1 MDNLDHNKK
10 LLLDVVSLLSKT
22 LDLNEGTK
30 LDHGQR
36 VAILAH
42 ALATQMNAAN
52 PCQLYMAGLL
62 HDIGGMGLK
71 HHVLHHALKN
81 FQDMEA
87 REHAGRGAAILA
99 NFRPF
104 ITLAQWVGDHHE
116 RYDGSGFPAAKS
128 KQEISPEAGI
138 LHLADQL
145 DIFIR
150 TSEPVTQESVLNFI
164 ERQSGRSVSPAV
176 AAAGRRLFADR
187 GNMSLL
193 TGPATET
200 TAGKDITLHLPGFE
214 EFSTPELLC
223 QLLWLTA
230 RVADSKHQGNQDHSV
245 HVAYYSHY
253 IAKALDHPELD
264 PMEVLWTALLHN
276 IGLTAV
282 PREDLQLDYDIR
294 PEISPLYRQ
303 HPQIAAELIAA
314 IPSLHHLAPVVAAH
328 HEHYN
333 GTGFP
338 LGLKKEKIPLAAQ
351 IIALANTYHW
361 LARSP
366 LAGDKR
372 HEHALHYLEKGKGTL
387 FDPILAET
395 AIEILA
401 IHGQRDISWLHDLP
415 NVYAFFHA
423 QRPDHASPGQT
434 FATESADSGQS
445 LFPRQWQLAR
455 ISEDLRVLSG
465 AAELSE
471 LTGIEECHHLDRV
484 LSGNSLVELQQQL
497 RHPYSGKVLTLTL
510 RSKNNTPLELIFT
523 RQDNGYDLLSRG
535 INTAP
540 LFEQSAS
547 VFYRNFI
554 SNPEAELLLDH
565 HALIKKVNTAFLH
578 SFQIPQETLLK
589 MTVTELFR
597 PFLSP
602 RKLLELHFFFHA
614 QNTETWSDEF
624 TFITGPGEHLTI
636 QATLYRI
643 HGQEYDNTTSLCRII
658 NISARKNFEQ
668 ELVRRDA
675 ELQASVHNTT
685 GMTGQSFF
693 KTLLYQFMMLTRAR
707 IGMISELADND
718 RRVLPLVFWENHK
731 FWPPPDRF
739 GLHSSPCQLVVKR
752 GEIYFPRRLHEF
764 FPTRFLLQDRD
775 ISSYWGLPLR
785 RQDGAIIGILSV
797 YDDKP
802 IVHSRNMQ
810 TIARIFQARI
820 AGELARMQTE
830 AILLEK
836 DRQLEIQN
844 NALTRMNQ
852 LKSDMIAITSH
863 DLKAPLSAIIG
874 YASLL
879 EQHAA
884 SLDPKKTQHYIRR
897 IQDEGHKQL
906 TFINKLLDLY
916 RIESGTIELAL
927 EPHRLDILLGSCL
940 SSLREPARAREITFR
955 FTVTGKASSFHID
968 HLRIGQVLN
977 NLLANAIKFSP
988 DKRVISVG
996 YQQDEHHAV
1005 IQIRDQGPGINEQ
1018 EIDHIFDRYY
1028 MGRTDFKIR
1037 PQGSGLGLYIVRNIV
1052 ELHGGT
1058 VSAHNLSQGGSCF
1071 TVTLP
1076 VSINEETHHDPTEH
1090 SHH

>member
-1 MDNLDHNKK
+1 MDNSDHNKNV
-10 LLLDVVSLLSKT
+10 LLDIVSLLSKT

-42 ALATQMNAAN
+42 ALATQMNATN

-81 FQDMEA
+81 FQDIEA

-99 NFRPF
+99 SFRPF
-104 ITLAQWVGDHHE
+104 SSLARWVGDHHE
-116 RYDGSGFPAAKS
+116 RYDGSGFPTAKS

-138 LHLADQL
+138 LHLADLL

-150 TSEPVTQESVLNFI
+150 TNEQLTQENVLNFI
-164 ERQSGRSVSPAV
+164 EQQAGRSVSPTV
-176 AAAGRRLFADR
+176 AAAGRRLFADS
-187 GNMSLL
+187 GNMALL
-193 TGPATET
+193 TEPLTET
-200 TAGKDITLHLPGFE
+200 VAGKDITLHLPDFVD
-214 EFSTPELLC
+214 FSTPELLC

-230 RVADSKHQGNQDHSV
+230 RVADSKHQGNRDHSV

-253 IAKALDHPELD
+253 IAKVLDHPDLD
-264 PMEVLWTALLHN
+264 PMEILWIALLHN

-303 HPQIAAELIAA
+303 HPQIAAEMIAE
-314 IPSLHHLAPVVAAH
+314 IPSLCHLAPVVAAH

-338 LGLKKEKIPLAAQ
+338 LGLKKEEIPLAAQ
-351 IIALANTYHW
+351 VIALANTYHW

-366 LAGDKR
+366 RAGNKR
-372 HEHALHYLEKGKGTL
+372 QEYALHYLEKGKGTL
-387 FDPILAET
+387 FDPVLAET
-395 AIEILA
+395 AIDILA

-415 NVYAFFHA
+415 NVYAFFHT
-423 QRPDHASPGQT
+423 QRPDNVSPCQISTTG
-434 FATESADSGQS
+434 SADSCQS
-445 LFPRQWQLAR
+445 LRPRQWLPAGL
-455 ISEDLRVLSG
+455 STDLRVLSG
-465 AAELSE
+465 AAGLSE
-471 LTGIEECHHLDRV
+471 LTGVEDCHHLDRV
-484 LSGNSLVELQQQL
+484 LSDGSLVELQQQL
-497 RHPYSGKVLTLTL
+497 RHPDTGKVLTLTL
-510 RSKNNTPLELIFT
+510 RSAKDAVLELIFT
-523 RQDNGYDLLSRG
+523 RQESGYDLLSRG

-540 LFEQSAS
+540 LFQQTSS

-565 HALIKKVNTAFLH
+565 QGVIKQVNTAFLH
-578 SFQIPQETLLK
+578 SFQISKDTLLK
-589 MTVTELFR
+589 MTVIELFK

-602 RKLLELHFFFHA
+602 RKHLELNLFFRT
-614 QNTETWSDEF
+614 QETARWSDEF
-624 TFITGPGEHLTI
+624 TFITRPGKHQTI

-643 HGQEYDNTTSLCRII
+643 HGQEHDNTTSLCRII

-685 GMTGQSFF
+685 GMTGESFF
-693 KTLLYQFMMLTRAR
+693 KTLLYQFMMLTSAR
-707 IGMISELADND
+707 IGMISELVNKDGT
-718 RRVLPLVFWENHK
+718 VQPLVFWENHK

-739 GLHSSPCQLVVKR
+739 RLHSSPCQLVVKR

-764 FPTRFLLQDRD
+764 FPTRFLLQDRN

-785 RQDGAIIGILSV
+785 RQDGVVIGVLSV

-802 IVHSRNMQ
+802 ILHSHNMQ

-830 AILLEK
+830 EILLEK
-836 DRQLEIQN
+836 DRQLESQN

-897 IQDEGHKQL
+897 IQDEGQKQL

-916 RIESGTIELAL
+916 RIESGSIELAL

-940 SSLREPARAREITFR
+940 SSLREPARTREITFR
-955 FTVTGKASSFHID
+955 FTVTGKASAFPID

-988 DKRVISVG
+988 DRGIISIG
-996 YQQDEHHAV
+996 YRQDEHHAA
-1005 IQIRDQGPGINEQ
+1005 IHIRDQGPGIDEQ
-1018 EIDHIFDRYY
+1018 EIGHIFDRYY

-1037 PQGSGLGLYIVRNIV
+1037 PEGSGLGLFIVRNIV

-1076 VSINEETHHDPTEH
+1076 ARINEVAHNEPTEYSYH
-1090 SHH
+1090 